1 MRSSSHPGR
10 PQRSPEQSIDRP
22 QADCGKCDGGHCPPG
37 LYVVGLGPG
46 HPAHLSQ
53 RAREILLGAQAIVG
67 YRTYI
72 DLIAQL
78 IAGKEVV
85 STGMTREVDRVS
97 AAIDMACQGKTVA
110 LVSSGDPG
118 IYAMAGLVFEICATR
133 EIAVAARSAKRSFPG
148 YAALAIEVVPG
159 IPALC
164 SGAALLGAPLMHDFA
179 AISLSDLLTPWE
191 VIERRL
197 HAAAGAD
204 FVLAIYNP
212 KSKKRNWQLEAAQ
225 QIALN
230 YRSPRTPV
238 GIVAGAMRRNQRIT
252 VTTLEQLHAAEV
264 DMQTTVFIG
273 NSTTRRYGDFLYTLR
288 GYEEKYEIGALGA

>member
-1 MRSSSHPGR
+1 M
-10 PQRSPEQSIDRP
+10 
-22 QADCGKCDGGHCPPG
+22 
-37 LYVVGLGPG
+37 
-46 HPAHLSQ
+46 
-53 RAREILLGAQAIVG
+53 G

-78 IAGKEVV
+78 IAGKEIV

-97 AAIDMACQGKTVA
+97 AAIDMACEGKTVA

-118 IYAMAGLVFEICATR
+118 IYAMAGLVFEICAAR
-133 EIAVAARSAKRSFPG
+133 EIAVTAGGAQKSSPEC
-148 YAALAIEVVPG
+148 AALAIEVVPG

-164 SGAALLGAPLMHDFA
+164 AGAALLGAPLMHDFA

-204 FVLAIYNP
+204 FVLVIYNP
-212 KSKKRNWQLEAAQ
+212 KSKKRSWQLEKAQ
-225 QIALN
+225 QIALG
-230 YRSPRTPV
+230 YRSPQTPV
-238 GIVAGAMRRNQRIT
+238 GIVVGAMRRNQRIT
-252 VTTLEQLHAAEV
+252 ITTLGQLHTAEV

-273 NSTTRRYGDFLYTLR
+273 NNSTRRYGDFLYTLR
-288 GYEEKYEIGALGA
+288 GYGERYEIGALGG